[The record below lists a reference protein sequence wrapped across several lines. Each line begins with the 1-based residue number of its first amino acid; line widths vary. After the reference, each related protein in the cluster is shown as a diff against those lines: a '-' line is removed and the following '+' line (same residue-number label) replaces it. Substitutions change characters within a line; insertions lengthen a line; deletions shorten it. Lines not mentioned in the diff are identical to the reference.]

1 MCYNKGEI
9 CGEKYRI
16 FRMHRMKYMRIRNQS
31 LAKKILISGK
41 KVCKMYCGKCG
52 RPLGKGGVCFYC
64 GNRMTT
70 RPLQAQSRNV
80 FPVLCLIIIVL
91 NTIGVFVCYFLFT
104 SDVISDALVT
114 ATQNDDNLTT
124 AEKSE
129 EIEATILFF
138 KMMNECLPSIIWI
151 VLRTIAFVGVGIILL
166 RRKNLRWSVLLLGI
180 TAVIGTLYVFVAEQ
194 RICDEFKASLA
205 ELFESI
211 DDSVGYNGVIGGFLN
226 GIGAG
231 DTMNEEIQEYQR
243 MRAMLDLLYDV
254 LRVLYILAI
263 RYSLAPI
270 ALLSATILFVR
281 EQKVFTALIITA
293 SILTLLFYFL
303 VGAVNTCISP
313 LFVLFMGLSLRKD
326 YQILEME
333 RKR

>member
-1 MCYNKGEI
+1 
-9 CGEKYRI
+9 
-16 FRMHRMKYMRIRNQS
+16 
-31 LAKKILISGK
+31 
-41 KVCKMYCGKCG
+41 MYCGKCG
-52 RPLGKGGVCFYC
+52 HPLGKGGVCFYC
-64 GNRMTT
+64 GNRMTI
-70 RPLQAQSRNV
+70 RPLQVQSKNV

-91 NTIGVFVCYFLFT
+91 NTIGVFVCYFLLT
-104 SDVISDALVT
+104 SDVIPNFS
-114 ATQNDDNLTT
+114 TT
-124 AEKSE
+124 AISNSDDLT
-129 EIEATILFF
+129 EIEKTERIEAIVFFF
-138 KMMNECLPSIIWI
+138 KTVNACMPSVAWII
-151 VLRTIAFVGVGIILL
+151 LRTIAFVGVGIVLL

-194 RICDEFKASLA
+194 RIFDEMKALTD

-231 DTMNEEIQEYQR
+231 DATNEEIQEYQR
-243 MRAMLDLLYDV
+243 MRAMLDLLDDA

-326 YQILEME
+326 YQTLEME

>member
-1 MCYNKGEI
+1 
-9 CGEKYRI
+9 
-16 FRMHRMKYMRIRNQS
+16 
-31 LAKKILISGK
+31 
-41 KVCKMYCGKCG
+41 MYCGKCG
-52 RPLGKGGVCFYC
+52 HPLGKGGVCFYC
-64 GNRMTT
+64 GNRITT
-70 RPLQAQSRNV
+70 RPLQVQSKNV
-80 FPVLCLIIIVL
+80 FPVLCLIIIAL
-91 NTIGVFVCYFLFT
+91 NTIGVFVYHFLLT
-104 SDVISDALVT
+104 SDVIPNSYTTVI
-114 ATQNDDNLTT
+114 QNNDNLTA
-124 AEKSE
+124 AEKAE
-129 EIEATILFF
+129 EIEAMVFFF
-138 KMMNECLPSIIWI
+138 KTVNDCMPSIAWI

-180 TAVIGTLYVFVAEQ
+180 TAVIGTLYVFVTEK
-194 RICDEFKASLA
+194 RYCDEFKALVD

-231 DTMNEEIQEYQR
+231 DATNEEIQDYQR

-270 ALLSATILFVR
+270 ALLSAAILFVR

-326 YQILEME
+326 YQTLEME
-333 RKR
+333 RNR

>member
-1 MCYNKGEI
+1 
-9 CGEKYRI
+9 
-16 FRMHRMKYMRIRNQS
+16 MRIRNQS

-64 GNRMTT
+64 GSRMTT

-91 NTIGVFVCYFLFT
+91 NTIGVFVYHFLLT
-104 SDVISDALVT
+104 SDVALNSNIT
-114 ATQNDDNLTT
+114 AIQNNDNLTA

-129 EIEATILFF
+129 EIESIVLFF
-138 KMMNECLPSIIWI
+138 KILNECLPSIAWI

-180 TAVIGTLYVFVAEQ
+180 TAVIGTLYVFVTEQ
-194 RICDEFKASLA
+194 RFCDYLESLWI
-205 ELFESI
+205 ESVEST
-211 DDSVGYNGVIGGFLN
+211 DDSMGYNGVIGGFLN

-231 DTMNEEIQEYQR
+231 DAMNEEIQEYQR
-243 MRAMLDLLYDV
+243 LRMLMDLIFDV
-254 LRVLYILAI
+254 LRVLFILAI

-326 YQILEME
+326 YQTLEME